1 MSDWDFDVDFGLA
14 RVLGSVV
21 VVYVYVCG
29 SENMFVW
36 ICSIFFAKQ
45 WICYICIESMF
56 NLHLCDM
63 KVARAY
69 RCCALCVQRHACMNN
84 NDAYVFFLCN
94 STTVCTNLSI

>member
-21 VVYVYVCG
+21 MVYVYVCE

-36 ICSIFFAKQ
+36 ICSI
-45 WICYICIESMF
+45 CIESVF
-56 NLHLCDM
+56 NLHLCEM

-69 RCCALCVQRHACMNN
+69 RCCAFCVQRHACMNN
-84 NDAYVFFLCN
+84 NDAYMFFCAIVQLFAQ
-94 STTVCTNLSI
+94 I